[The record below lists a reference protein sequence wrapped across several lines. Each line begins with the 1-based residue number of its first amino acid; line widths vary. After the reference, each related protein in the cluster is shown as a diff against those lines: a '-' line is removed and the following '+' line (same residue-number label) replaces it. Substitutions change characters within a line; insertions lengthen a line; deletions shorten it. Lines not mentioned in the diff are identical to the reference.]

1 MLTSKL
7 YRDIVKRWN
16 LAADEYNQWDELDEC
31 EKIEFAYFCGT
42 NSEAREW
49 SKED

>member
-16 LAADEYNQWDELDEC
+16 LAADEYNQWDEL
-31 EKIEFAYFCGT
+31 
-42 NSEAREW
+42 EW
-49 SKED
+49 IKEESYDI